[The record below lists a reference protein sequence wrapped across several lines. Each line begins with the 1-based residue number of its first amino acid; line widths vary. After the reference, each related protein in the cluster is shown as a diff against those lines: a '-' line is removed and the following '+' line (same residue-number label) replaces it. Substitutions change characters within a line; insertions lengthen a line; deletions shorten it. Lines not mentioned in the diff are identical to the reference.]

1 MKRRMGIALVA
12 VPGLFVSLYL
22 LLYHLGFYGTL
33 ACGRDGSC
41 AVVQASEYAT
51 FLGLPVPGW
60 GVGWYLAV
68 LGAALWSLHAEAGD
82 RGPPAA
88 LLGLA
93 AGGVLFTLYLTGI
106 EAFVLGVFCRWCLV
120 SAGIVA
126 VIAALAAPE
135 ARALRR

>member
-1 MKRRMGIALVA
+1 MGIALA
-12 VPGLFVSLYL
+12 SVPGLFVSLYL
-22 LLYHLGFYGTL
+22 LLYQVGVFGTL

-41 AVVQASEYAT
+41 ALVQASEYAT

-68 LGAALWSLHAEAGD
+68 LGTALWSLHAEGGD

-88 LLGLA
+88 LLALA
-93 AGGVLFTLYLTGI
+93 AGGVLFTLYLSWI
-106 EAFVLGVFCRWCLV
+106 EAFVIGAFCLWCLV

-126 VIAALAAPE
+126 LIAALTAPE
-135 ARALRR
+135 VRALRR